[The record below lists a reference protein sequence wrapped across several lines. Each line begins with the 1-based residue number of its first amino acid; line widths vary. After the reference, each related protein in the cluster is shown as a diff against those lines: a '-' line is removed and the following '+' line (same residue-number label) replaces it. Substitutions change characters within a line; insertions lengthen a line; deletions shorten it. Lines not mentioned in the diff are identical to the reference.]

1 LRTEPDRHSINIAST
16 TSRVRGNGN
25 HGNFIGAAI
34 SRDPLPEGQI
44 ALGKKFQNP
53 RIGLTRFFDFDIP
66 RLMKA
71 LRRKPASIAKGRWAA
86 YAAAGAASAFTCAN
100 SAEGTIHY
108 SGRINQVFD
117 QCYLDTATF
126 QLDQPGDFI
135 RLRHNMVFCST
146 DYGGGAYFAVGGLAG
161 ASFAGRYN
169 TCTTFREPALV
180 SRLRFGQFI
189 SNRPFIPGASG
200 ILAIA
205 SHDRCGDGW
214 VGQFDGKGVGF
225 IGFKFNNGSG
235 DQYGWV
241 RIQMQRGDNINQN
254 FQLKDYAYGDVG
266 DRIRAGQMSSNEM
279 LPDEGSLGWLALGA
293 AGLLAW
299 RKSRSPKL

>member
-1 LRTEPDRHSINIAST
+1 MVFSRLRDRAFST
-16 TSRVRGNGN
+16 
-25 HGNFIGAAI
+25 F
-34 SRDPLPEGQI
+34 
-44 ALGKKFQNP
+44 AL
-53 RIGLTRFFDFDIP
+53 I
-66 RLMKA
+66 MKPNRA
-71 LRRKPASIAKGRWAA
+71 RSRKPAVITNSRWLA
-86 YAAAGAASAFTCAN
+86 YATAGAASAFTCTN
-100 SAEGTIHY
+100 SAEAAIHY
-108 SGRINQVFD
+108 SGIINQRFN

-146 DYGGGAYFAVGGLAG
+146 DYGGGAYFGVFGQAG

-189 SNRPFIPGASG
+189 SSRSFIPGASG

-205 SHDRCGDGW
+205 SHDRCGHGW

-241 RIQMQRGDNINQN
+241 RIEMRRGVNQN
-254 FQLKDYAYGDVG
+254 FELRDYAYGDVG
-266 DRIRAGQMSSNEM
+266 DRIRAGQTSSNEM
-279 LPDEGSLGWLALGA
+279 VTDKGSLGWLAVGA
-293 AGLLAW
+293 VGLLAW
-299 RKSRSPKL
+299 RKSRSRAAH